1 MSPVHSIVTILF
13 GFALASLLT
22 GCSREPTATDP
33 VLTKVL
39 TKKDDRWN
47 LPERSLKYC
56 RLVDEAHAS
65 AIQTVENYLPKTSG
79 QIDDLGLNVADILS
93 ELPGVID
100 VTGPKVDAP
109 TQRIV
114 HLIDHPLPTKEEFL
128 IRLRGKA
135 DGGVSF
141 NQLELIYDDY
151 LQQIELMQAEQ
162 MVVLR
167 CLIKHH
173 GLRQVFAEGVTEA
186 NLPLYHDKIASLRF
200 PGACT
205 AEEVRKRRLDLLEFG
220 AVGQLHITGE
230 LPEVLPVDDADF
242 NVQSVMKRRLISTI
256 DKNSIDDD
264 KIQPRKPM
272 EALDHKVQMILNH
285 GNFGFIVGDDYDLT
299 ENVNRI
305 SGGKCEYIRVKTK
318 WWNEISPLDPNVW
331 GR

>member
-39 TKKDDRWN
+39 TKKDNRWN
-47 LPERSLKYC
+47 LPERLLKYR
-56 RLVDEAHAS
+56 RLVEEARAS
-65 AIQTVENYLPKTSG
+65 SILTVENYLPKTSG
-79 QIDDLGLNVADILS
+79 QIDDLGLNVADILT

-100 VTGPKVDAP
+100 VARPNVDAP

-135 DGGVSF
+135 DGGVSS
-141 NQLELIYDDY
+141 NQLELLYDDY
-151 LQQIELMQAEQ
+151 LQQIELIQAEQ

-186 NLPLYHDKIASLRF
+186 NLLLYRDKIASPREHSDDNADEI
-200 PGACT
+200 G
-205 AEEVRKRRLDLLEFG
+205 KRRLDLLQLG
-220 AVGQLHITGE
+220 AAGQLRNMGE
-230 LPEVLPVDDADF
+230 LQELLPLDNQEFSVKSDRKREVVSTTDQKSLA
-242 NVQSVMKRRLISTI
+242 RRRIHSQKTF
-256 DKNSIDDD
+256 
-264 KIQPRKPM
+264 
-272 EALDHKVQMILNH
+272 EALDQQIQTVLKH
-285 GNFGFIVGDDYDLT
+285 GSFGFIVADDYDLT
-299 ENVNRI
+299 ENLYRI
-305 SGGKCEYIRVKTK
+305 SGGKCEYYRVKTK
-318 WWNEISPLDPNVW
+318 CWNEISPLDPNVW